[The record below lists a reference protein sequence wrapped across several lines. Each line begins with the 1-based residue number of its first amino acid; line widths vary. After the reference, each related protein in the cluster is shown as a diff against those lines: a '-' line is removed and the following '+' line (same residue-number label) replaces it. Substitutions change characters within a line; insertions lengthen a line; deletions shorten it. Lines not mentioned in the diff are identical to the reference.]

1 MNSLDTLRSI
11 GTDHCLTADD
21 IFEAVFAAGS
31 LLNEDDREASD
42 ALEIAIRLL
51 EARRNGQVPDGC
63 IDAVEYLAEE
73 CGLYPYINLDN
84 FGHITQ
90 SVIEAHAV
98 KLNEKVYL
106 HAKQMKILLWLLEG
120 SNVVLSAPTS
130 FGKSLLVDAFIS
142 QRQPYVVVML
152 LPTIALIDEARR
164 RLRRNFGGV
173 YRIITAVTEIYDE
186 DQPTVFIL
194 TQERFLQREDGL
206 KIDFLF
212 VDEFYKLDPGRDDG
226 RYETLNL
233 AVYQALPKARQTFM
247 AGPHIRNIDLGP
259 NWTGSFRFSQTNYR
273 TVTVNVIDRSA
284 KEEKLQTFL
293 TDLRSVGEQ
302 NSLVF
307 TSVPGSAQNLMGN
320 IIDEGINYPTELGG
334 KLGQWIAENYHKDW
348 KIGRGASNGIAVH
361 HGRLPRSL
369 GQLFVRMFDDGH
381 LKLLICTSTLIEG
394 VNTSAA
400 NVFIY
405 DKKINK
411 TDFDFFSFANIRG
424 RVGRMMRHFV
434 GNAYL
439 YHEPPAEIE
448 TRVNV
453 PVLSDPGSSTDFIVM
468 NVDRN
473 ELSAAGKERQDRLP
487 AETGLT
493 REILKKH
500 GVIGVELLGQVL
512 DRINIELQQSPSNL
526 IWTGYPNK
534 DQRKA
539 IAELVLH
546 IAHTRKEPP
555 GLHSAGWIGWAW
567 SELGRSHT
575 LPAYLRWFA
584 RNFGQGGDRS
594 AGVDTAFQFLQACEF
609 IFPRSIAAIEA
620 LVIHAAPDAKVAY
633 GPFIAS
639 LENWYKP
646 VWLKQLDEA
655 GIPIPLAERLR
666 KHIGDVEDRAA
677 AIEAIKLIN
686 LDNLP
691 EFGEVDRF
699 IIQQALIAA

>member
-1 MNSLDTLRSI
+1 MTSLDTIRSI
-11 GTDHCLTADD
+11 GSDRRLTADE

-31 LLNEDDREASD
+31 ILNEDDREASD

-51 EARRNGQVPDGC
+51 EARRNGQVPEGC
-63 IDAVEYLAEE
+63 MDAVEYLAEE
-73 CGLYPYINLDN
+73 CGLYPYINLDA
-84 FGHITQ
+84 FGHLTQ

-106 HAKQMKILLWLLEG
+106 HAKQMKVLLWLLAG
-120 SNVVLSAPTS
+120 DNVILSAPTS
-130 FGKSLLVDAFIS
+130 FGKSLLVDAFLA
-142 QRQPYVVVML
+142 QRRPHTVVMI

-164 RLRRNFGGV
+164 RLSRNFRDN
-173 YRIITAVTEIYDE
+173 YRIITTVTEIYDE
-186 DQPTVFIL
+186 NKPTIFIL
-194 TQERFLQREDGL
+194 TQERFLQREDNI
-206 KIDFLF
+206 KIGFLF

-233 AVYQALPKARQTFM
+233 AVYRALPKSRQVFM

-259 NWTGSFRFSQTNYR
+259 NWTGNFRFSQTNYR
-273 TVTVNVIDRSA
+273 TVTVNVVDRSA

-293 TDLRSVGEQ
+293 ADLRGVGEQ

-307 TSVPGSAQNLMGN
+307 TAVPGSAQNLMGS
-320 IIDEGINYPTELGG
+320 IVDAGINYPTNLGT
-334 KLGQWIAENYHKDW
+334 KLGQWIADNYHQDW
-348 KIGRGASNGIAVH
+348 QIGRGAANGIAVH
-361 HGRLPRSL
+361 HGRIPRSL

-448 TRVNV
+448 TRVDV
-453 PVLSDPGSSTDFIVM
+453 PVLSDPGGSTDFIVM
-468 NVDRN
+468 NVDRA
-473 ELSAAGKERQDRLP
+473 ELSTSGKERQDRLP

-493 REILKKH
+493 REILQKH
-500 GVIGVELLGQVL
+500 GILGVELLGEVY
-512 DRINIELQQSPSNL
+512 DRIQIELRQRPGNL

-534 DQRKA
+534 EQRKA

-546 IAHTRKEPP
+546 IAHSRKDPP
-555 GLHSAGWIGWAW
+555 GLHSPGWLGWAW
-567 SELGRSHT
+567 SELGRIHT

-584 RNFGQGGDRS
+584 RNFGKDGDQS
-594 AGVDTAFQFLQACEF
+594 SGVDITFQFLQACEF

-620 LVIHAAPDAKVAY
+620 LVAHAAPDAKVAY
-633 GPFIAS
+633 GPFIVS
-639 LENWYKP
+639 LENWYRP

-666 KHIGDVEDRAA
+666 KHIGDVADRAA
-677 AIEAIKLIN
+677 AVAAIKAIDF
-686 LDNLP
+686 DNLP
-691 EFGEVDRF
+691 EFGEIDRF
-699 IIQQALIAA
+699 IIDQALAST

>member
-1 MNSLDTLRSI
+1 MTSLATLRSI
-11 GTDHCLTADD
+11 GSDRRLTADD

-31 LLNEDDREASD
+31 ILNEDDREASE

-51 EARRNGQVPDGC
+51 EARRNGQIPDGC
-63 IDAVEYLAEE
+63 MDAVEYLAEE
-73 CGLYPYINLDN
+73 CGLYPYVNLNN
-84 FGHITQ
+84 FGHLTQ
-90 SVIEAHAV
+90 SVIEAHAI
-98 KLNEKVYL
+98 KLDEKVYL
-106 HAKQMKILLWLLEG
+106 HAKQMKVLLWLLAG
-120 SNVVLSAPTS
+120 DNVILSAPTS
-130 FGKSLLVDAFIS
+130 FGKSLLVDAFLA
-142 QRQPYVVVML
+142 QKRPHVVVMI

-164 RLRRNFGGV
+164 RLAKNFRDS
-173 YRIITAVTEIYDE
+173 YRIITTVTEVYNE
-186 DQPTVFIL
+186 AQPTIFIL
-194 TQERFLQREDGL
+194 TQERFLQREDNVRISL
-206 KIDFLF
+206 LF

-233 AVYQALPKARQTFM
+233 AVYRALPKARQVFM

-273 TVTVNVIDRSA
+273 TVTVNVVDRSA
-284 KEEKLQTFL
+284 KKEKLQTFL
-293 TDLRSVGEQ
+293 ADLRGVGEQ

-307 TSVPGSAQNLMGN
+307 TAVPGSAQNLMGD
-320 IIDEGINYPTELGG
+320 IIEAGINYPSELGA
-334 KLGQWIAENYHKDW
+334 KLGDWIAENYHRDW
-348 KIGRGASNGIAVH
+348 QIGRGAANGIAVH

-448 TRVNV
+448 TRVDV

-468 NVDRN
+468 NVDRA

-487 AETGLT
+487 AESGLP
-493 REILKKH
+493 REILQKH
-500 GVIGVELLGQVL
+500 GVLGVELLSEVYS
-512 DRINIELQQSPSNL
+512 RIIVELRQRPNDYL
-526 IWTGYPNK
+526 WTGFP
-534 DQRKA
+534 DREQRKA
-539 IAELVLH
+539 LASLVLH
-546 IAHTRKEPP
+546 IAHTRRDTP
-555 GLHSAGWIGWAW
+555 GLHSPGQIGWAW
-567 SELGRSHT
+567 SQLGAIRTFSG
-575 LPAYLRWFA
+575 YLRWFA
-584 RNFGQGGDRS
+584 RHFGKDGDPS
-594 AGVDTAFQFLQACEF
+594 SGVDTAFQFLQACEF

-620 LVIHAAPDAKVAY
+620 LVAHAVPDAKIAY
-633 GPFIAS
+633 GPFIVS
-639 LENWYKP
+639 LENWYRP
-646 VWLKQLDEA
+646 VWMKQIDEA

-666 KHIGDVEDRAA
+666 KHIGDVADKDA
-677 AIEAIKLIN
+677 AIAAIRA
-686 LDNLP
+686 LDFDALP
-691 EFGEVDRF
+691 EFGEIDRF
-699 IIQQALIAA
+699 IIDQALMAA